1 MKKVLVVAHAYPPSN
16 VVGAVR
22 PSKFVHYLPG
32 FGWEPI
38 VLAGRDVHQDIP
50 GNSTAEIYH
59 VREWPHPLN
68 LLSLSG
74 AAREEK
80 RPDRRIRSPNE
91 PSKKAQHADM
101 VILARPSVAYGLQ
114 SVCLCESWCPGW
126 SNRND

>member
-1 MKKVLVVAHAYPPSN
+1 MKQALMVAHDYPPSN

-59 VREWPHPLN
+59 VREWPHPLKTYYRF
-68 LLSLSG
+68 LEQRAKKKG
-74 AAREEK
+74 RTREFVAQM
-80 RPDRRIRSPNE
+80 SP
-91 PSKKAQHADM
+91 
-101 VILARPSVAYGLQ
+101 LRRPSMQ
-114 SVCLCESWCPGW
+114 IW
-126 SNRND
+126 